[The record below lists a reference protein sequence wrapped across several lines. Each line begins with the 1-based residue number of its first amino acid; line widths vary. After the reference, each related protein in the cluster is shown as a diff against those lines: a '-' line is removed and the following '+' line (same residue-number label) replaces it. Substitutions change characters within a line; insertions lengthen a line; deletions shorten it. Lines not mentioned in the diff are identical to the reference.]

1 MAFSPQPANNN
12 PCPGHADGFKTLIM
26 PMRDEGITQEQLDMM
41 VRTTPAWLLGLEPW

>member
-26 PMRDEGITQEQLDMM
+26 PMRDEVNRPGSTGDKF
-41 VRTTPAWLLGLEPW
+41 A